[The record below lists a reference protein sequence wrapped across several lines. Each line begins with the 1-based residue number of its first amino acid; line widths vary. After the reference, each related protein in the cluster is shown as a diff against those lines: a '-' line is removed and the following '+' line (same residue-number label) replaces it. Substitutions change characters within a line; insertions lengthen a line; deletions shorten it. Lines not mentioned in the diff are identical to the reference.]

1 MHRQINRKKLFR
13 STPPLNG
20 TGGTIGTS
28 CGSLSPCGLCPL
40 PMNCPGYREVVRAF
54 YDDGV
59 GSSIKNL
66 QLCTHSRIL
75 VCLQLFLSLCALF
88 LLCVRCANAL
98 NLYISILI
106 FRQLYL
112 IPLACIVTSAL
123 TISCSEEGSGRRP
136 GTDDEYIEIY

>member
-13 STPPLNG
+13 STPPERNG
-20 TGGTIGTS
+20 WNNWNI
-28 CGSLSPCGLCPL
+28 LRELKPL
-40 PMNCPGYREVVRAF
+40 RTVSAAYELPGYREVVRAF